1 MTPSEFRAIFP
12 AFVSSTE
19 FPDASIQYRLT
30 LADAVLSPDVWTD
43 PAILEH
49 AKGLY
54 AAHFLA
60 MYGSTAVGGDGT
72 GSMASG
78 SSFAIASKSVD
89 GASVSFDTGSS
100 VFADAGFWNSTP
112 YGRELFW
119 LFTLFGA
126 GARQL
131 V

>member
-1 MTPSEFRAIFP
+1 MTLDQFRAAFP
-12 AFVSSTE
+12 AFNAVA
-19 FPDASIQYRLT
+19 FPDEAVSYRLA
-30 LADAVLSPDVWTD
+30 LADAIFSENVWTD

-54 AAHFLA
+54 VAHFLA

-72 GSMASG
+72 GTMASG

-112 YGRELFW
+112 YGRELYG
-119 LFTLFGA
+119 LFLLFGA

>member
-1 MTPSEFRAIFP
+1 MTPSEFRAAFP
-12 AFVSSTE
+12 AFASTTA
-19 FPDASIQYRLT
+19 FPDESISYRLT
-30 LADAVLSPDVWTD
+30 LADAVFSPDVWID
-43 PAILEH
+43 PVILEH

-54 AAHFLA
+54 VAHFLA

-72 GSMASG
+72 GTMSSG

-112 YGRELFW
+112 YGRELYG
-119 LFTLFGA
+119 LFMLFGA

>member
-12 AFVSSTE
+12 AFASTTA
-19 FPDASIQYRLT
+19 FPDESIQYRLT
-30 LADAVLSPDVWTD
+30 LADAVISPDVWVE
-43 PAILEH
+43 PVILEH

-60 MYGSTAVGGDGT
+60 LYGSVAVGGDGT
-72 GSMASG
+72 GSMAAG
-78 SSFAIASKSVD
+78 SSGVISSKSVD
-89 GASVSFDTGSS
+89 GASVSFDTGAFT
-100 VFADAGFWNSTP
+100 FADAGFWNSTP
-112 YGRELFW
+112 YGRELW
-119 LFTLFGA
+119 NLFTLFGA